1 MQYYQI
7 NSELMQLVADYV
19 IARGLPVRCRPLW
32 IARDLEETH
41 GAETLARL
49 KSTQTLKTS
58 IQLCLGALGYVSEG
72 VGGDRV
78 WIREDRLRQVAAPV
92 AA

>member
-7 NSELMQLVADYV
+7 NPELMQLVADYV
-19 IARGLPVRCRPLW
+19 IAAGLPVRCRPLW
-32 IARDLEETH
+32 IARDLEDTH
-41 GAETLARL
+41 GAAALDRL
-49 KSTQTLKTS
+49 RSTQTLKTS
-58 IQLCLGALGYVSEG
+58 VQLCLGALGYVSEG

-78 WIREDRLRQVAAPV
+78 WIREDRLRQAAAPV

>member
-7 NSELMQLVADYV
+7 NPELMQLVADYV

-41 GAETLARL
+41 GAATLERL
-49 KSTQTLKTS
+49 RCTQTIKTS
-58 IQLCLGALGYVSEG
+58 VQLCLGALGYVSEG

-78 WIREDRLRQVAAPV
+78 WIREDRIRQSAAPV
-92 AA
+92 AE

>member
-19 IARGLPVRCRPLW
+19 IAAGLPVRCRPLW
-32 IARDLEETH
+32 IARDLEDKYGVEP
-41 GAETLARL
+41 LARL